1 MATTNRPKPKTAGA
15 KGERRPAFSLLP
27 DALVS
32 GPVAAISATIPSRLL
47 QLVRSRVGTRE
58 FSQFVTRSMANE
70 LLRILRQEYIA
81 NVEAETG
88 PIDRAEVEKWRKIF
102 RS

>member
-1 MATTNRPKPKTAGA
+1 M
-15 KGERRPAFSLLP
+15 LP
-27 DALVS
+27 EALVS
-32 GPVAAISATIPSRLL
+32 GPVAPISATIPARLL
-47 QLVRSRVGTRE
+47 ELVRSRVGTRE

-70 LLRILRQEYIA
+70 LLRILRLEYIA

-88 PIDRAEVEKWRKIF
+88 PIDRAEVEKWRKRI